1 MSLLDI
7 ADLRVNYGQIEA
19 LKGISLTVLKREIIA
34 ILGANGAGKTT
45 LMRTISGLLSPRSG
59 TIDFDGAEITKL
71 GADRIVRRG
80 IAQSPE
86 GRRVFGTLTVLENL
100 RLGGFTRPHG
110 EIAGSLDFV
119 MSMFPRLAER
129 RGQFAGTLSG
139 GEQQMLAIGRALM
152 AKPRL
157 LLLDE
162 PSLGLAPIIVQA
174 IFRSLRQIA
183 RTGVTVLLVEQN
195 ARMALKLADRGYV
208 LEVGRIVL
216 TGEADTLLGS
226 SEIQAAYLGGER
238 SDGAS
243 LLS

>member
-7 ADLRVNYGQIEA
+7 ADLRVNYGEIEA
-19 LKGISLTVLKREIIA
+19 LKGISLAVAQGEIVA

-45 LMRTISGLLSPRSG
+45 LMRTISGLLAPRG
-59 TIDFDGAEITKL
+59 GAIRFDGAEITKL
-71 GADRIVRRG
+71 GADRIVQRG

-100 RLGGFTRPHG
+100 RLGAFTRARG

-119 MSMFPRLAER
+119 LALFPRLAER
-129 RGQFAGTLSG
+129 RAQLAGTLSG
-139 GEQQMLAIGRALM
+139 GEQQMVAIGRALM

-174 IFRSLRQIA
+174 IFRSLRDIA
-183 RTGVTVLLVEQN
+183 RTGVTILLVEQN
-195 ARMALKLADRGYV
+195 ARMALKLADRGYL

-216 TGEADTLLGS
+216 ADEAKRLLAS
-226 SEIQAAYLGGER
+226 PDIQAAYLGGER
-238 SDGAS
+238 GTHRV
-243 LLS
+243 

>member
-1 MSLLDI
+1 MSLLEVS
-7 ADLRVNYGQIEA
+7 DLRVSYGQIEA
-19 LKGISLTVLKREIIA
+19 LKGVSLAVSEGEIVA

-45 LMRTISGLLSPRSG
+45 LMRTLSGLIAPREG
-59 TIDFDGAEITKL
+59 RIRFDGADIMRI

-86 GRRVFGTLTVLENL
+86 GRHVFGTLTVAENL
-100 RLGGFTRPHG
+100 RLGAFTRPKA
-110 EIAGSLDFV
+110 EIAPGEAFV
-119 MSMFPRLAER
+119 FALFPRLAER

-162 PSLGLAPIIVQA
+162 PSLGLAPIIVQG
-174 IFRSLRQIA
+174 IFRALRGIA
-183 RTGVTVLLVEQN
+183 ASGVTILLVEQN
-195 ARMALKLADRGYV
+195 ARMALRLAHRGYV

-216 TGEADTLLGS
+216 EDQAARLLAAP
-226 SEIQAAYLGGER
+226 EVQAAYLG
-238 SDGAS
+238 SA
-243 LLS
+243 